1 MPWIGAILQNSVKGN
16 SIYVPSKMALNKQMT
31 SSVALSHE
39 NIMQYVVQRNSAFGE
54 EKKIQKK

>member
-1 MPWIGAILQNSVKGN
+1 MPWIGTILQNSVKGN
-16 SIYVPSKMALNKQMT
+16 SIYAPSKTVLNKQMT

-54 EKKIQKK
+54 EKTIQKK